1 MQRLQ
6 VNDSA
11 ALPPKSFYTLARVG
25 GGLTYAEWDEL
36 EAKLPLQA
44 WQGGLRL
51 PPHFKPWKPA
61 RRDIPNF
68 LVDPKQSIILELKCA
83 EINKSTDF
91 SSGYTL
97 RFPRV
102 EAIRC
107 DKPWSQ
113 CLTVTELK
121 EIYENPVR
129 KPTAEARLAFTPPS
143 STTVQVP
150 ALPMS
155 PSLSSSSFPP
165 PATPASSHLYRR
177 ASPPVRIV
185 DTYRTVDLSTV
196 PVERNLMQGT
206 EVCVIGDFALLTQ
219 SSDEDSDSA
228 GSGSETN
235 GEGGDLSA
243 ASNSSADDRRVLS
256 KAEVE
261 KMVLANGGKLTSSP
275 RQGETALVLAPDA
288 KSLRV
293 KLLSKAGKFDVVGL
307 SFLLRCIRQGRL
319 TPPRFGEYLY
329 MTQDKMTESV
339 DLFGDPYVEPTT
351 VKTLARCFRQIK
363 TTLPTAGSR
372 APPAGSA
379 LLVQLLQHDN
389 DPDVRAIFDKMPLAL
404 FGGCNIYLDRFADL
418 GPTTQ
423 DEDGASRKPLPVTRL
438 DHIEPAILL
447 HGGQVS
453 DSLHVG
459 VTHVVVDRRDPER
472 FPLLATRL
480 KQLRRL
486 PVRQMGKRVV
496 GSEWVEACL
505 EAGTLVV
512 PSSSEHAV
520 RLRHT
525 SP

>member
-1 MQRLQ
+1 MVAMFDRHRAQGDLREPCPQAHRRGAPGLY
-6 VNDSA
+6 SA
-11 ALPPKSFYTLARVG
+11 FVHHCPGPRAAHVAVVVVVVVPSAR
-25 GGLTYAEWDEL
+25 
-36 EAKLPLQA
+36 
-44 WQGGLRL
+44 
-51 PPHFKPWKPA
+51 
-61 RRDIPNF
+61 
-68 LVDPKQSIILELKCA
+68 DP
-83 EINKSTDF
+83 
-91 SSGYTL
+91 G
-97 RFPRV
+97 
-102 EAIRC
+102 
-107 DKPWSQ
+107 
-113 CLTVTELK
+113 
-121 EIYENPVR
+121 
-129 KPTAEARLAFTPPS
+129 
-143 STTVQVP
+143 
-150 ALPMS
+150 
-155 PSLSSSSFPP
+155 SFPP
-165 PATPASSHLYRR
+165 IYMWKAP
-177 ASPPVRIV
+177 PPVRIV

-206 EVCVIGDFALLTQ
+206 GVCVIGDFALLTQ

-351 VKTLARCFRQIK
+351 VK